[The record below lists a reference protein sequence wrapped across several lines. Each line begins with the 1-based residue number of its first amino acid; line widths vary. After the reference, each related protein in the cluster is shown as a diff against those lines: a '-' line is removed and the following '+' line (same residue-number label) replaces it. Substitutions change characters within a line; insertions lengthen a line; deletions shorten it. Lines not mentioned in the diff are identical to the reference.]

1 MNTNNGFDILVYVSF
16 NISPQ
21 PEVIGPKP
29 SDIITSLNLQP
40 CKTTPDLHI
49 CTLRVHIKIILM
61 KYETFHKI
69 SLTWEYICEIS
80 KLLTLH
86 QYMTIYEI

>member
-16 NISPQ
+16 KISPQ

-49 CTLRVHIKIILM
+49 CTLHVHINIILVKDETFKKNEFNGTYIYALSTLLVLHQDM
-61 KYETFHKI
+61 TKYEI
-69 SLTWEYICEIS
+69 
-80 KLLTLH
+80 
-86 QYMTIYEI
+86 